1 MISHRP
7 NSRRPTPSSIDR
19 MDKQGKPATI
29 GDKESATKLTMNCS
43 VSIVED
49 DAITRDGLQALVQ
62 QSPGLRCVGAY
73 GSAEEALE
81 QFPRHPSDVVL
92 MDINL
97 PNMSGIECVTRLKQA
112 SPKVQVLM
120 LTVYEKPD
128 AVFQALRAGAS
139 GYLVKR
145 TAPSK
150 LLAAIQDVLAG
161 GSPMTSHIARKVVQY
176 FHQLGPSQDV
186 TTNLSA
192 REREILEMLANGDMY
207 KEIADK
213 LGISI
218 TTVRSHIQH
227 IYEKLHVHTR
237 TEAVAKY
244 LKP

>member
-1 MISHRP
+1 
-7 NSRRPTPSSIDR
+7 
-19 MDKQGKPATI
+19 
-29 GDKESATKLTMNCS
+29 MNCS
-43 VSIVED
+43 ISIVED
-49 DAITRDGLQALVQ
+49 DPITRDSLRSLVQ

-81 QFPRHPSDVVL
+81 QFPQRPSDVVL

-97 PNMSGIECVTRLKQA
+97 PKMSGIECVSRLKQKNPA
-112 SPKVQVLM
+112 VQVLM

-128 AVFQALRAGAS
+128 AVFQALRAGAN

-145 TAPSK
+145 TAPTR
-150 LLAAIQDVLAG
+150 LLPAIQDMLAG

-176 FHQLGPSQDV
+176 FHQLGPSEDV
-186 TTNLSA
+186 TTSLSA
-192 REREILEMLANGDMY
+192 REQEILEMLANGDLY

-237 TEAVAKY
+237 TEAVAKF
-244 LKP
+244 LKA

>member
-1 MISHRP
+1 
-7 NSRRPTPSSIDR
+7 
-19 MDKQGKPATI
+19 
-29 GDKESATKLTMNCS
+29 MNAS

-49 DAITRDGLQALVQ
+49 DAITRDGLRNLIE

-73 GSAEEALE
+73 GSAEEALQ
-81 QFPRHPSDVVL
+81 QFPRQPADVVL

-97 PNMSGIECVTRLKQA
+97 PRMSGIECVSRLKRA
-112 SPKVQVLM
+112 TPGVQVLM
-120 LTVYEKPD
+120 LTVYEKPE

-145 TAPSK
+145 TAPK
-150 LLAAIQDVLAG
+150 NLLAAIQDVLTG
-161 GSPMTSHIARKVVQY
+161 GSPMSSHIARRVVQY
-176 FHQLGPSQDV
+176 FNQLGPSADV
-186 TTNLSA
+186 TTNLSP
-192 REREILEMLANGDMY
+192 REREILEMLANGDFY
-207 KEIADK
+207 KEIAEK
-213 LGISI
+213 LGIGL

>member
-1 MISHRP
+1 V
-7 NSRRPTPSSIDR
+7 
-19 MDKQGKPATI
+19 
-29 GDKESATKLTMNCS
+29 SAS

-49 DAITRDGLQALVQ
+49 DAITRDGLRNLIE

-73 GSAEEALE
+73 GSAEEALQ
-81 QFPRHPSDVVL
+81 QFPRQPSDVVL

-97 PNMSGIECVTRLKQA
+97 PKMSGIECVSRLKRA
-112 SPKVQVLM
+112 TPGVQVLM

-145 TAPSK
+145 TAPRN
-150 LLAAIQDVLAG
+150 LLAAIQDVLTG
-161 GSPMTSHIARKVVQY
+161 GSPMSSHIARRVVQY
-176 FHQLGPSQDV
+176 FNQLGPSTDV
-186 TTNLSA
+186 TTNLSP
-192 REREILEMLANGDMY
+192 REREILEMLANGDFY
-207 KEIADK
+207 KEIAEK
-213 LGISI
+213 LGIGL

>member
-1 MISHRP
+1 M
-7 NSRRPTPSSIDR
+7 
-19 MDKQGKPATI
+19 
-29 GDKESATKLTMNCS
+29 TMKCS

-49 DAITRDGLQALVQ
+49 DAITRDSLRNLVQ

-81 QFPRHPSDVVL
+81 QFPCHPSDVVL

-97 PNMSGIECVTRLKQA
+97 PNMSGIECVSRLKQK
-112 SPKVQVLM
+112 SPGVQVLM

-145 TAPSK
+145 TASK
-150 LLAAIQDVLAG
+150 NLLSAIQEVLTG

-176 FHQLGPSQDV
+176 FHQLGPSEDV
-186 TTNLSA
+186 TTNLSP
-192 REREILEMLANGDMY
+192 REREILEMLANGDLY
-207 KEIADK
+207 KEIAEK
-213 LGISI
+213 LSISI

>member
-1 MISHRP
+1 MTGAMP
-7 NSRRPTPSSIDR
+7 CT
-19 MDKQGKPATI
+19 
-29 GDKESATKLTMNCS
+29 

-49 DAITRDGLQALVQ
+49 DPVVRESLCGLVQ
-62 QSPGLRCVGAY
+62 QFMGVKCLSSF

-81 QFPRHPSDVVL
+81 QLPRQKPNLVL

-97 PNMSGIECVTRLKQA
+97 PKMSGIECVSLLKQRC
-112 SPKVQVLM
+112 PEVQVLM

-145 TAPSK
+145 SVSK
-150 LLAAIQDVLAG
+150 NLAAAIQDVLTG
-161 GSPMTSHIARKVVQY
+161 GSPMSSHIARRVVQY
-176 FHQLGPSQDV
+176 FHHLGPASDDLLK
-186 TTNLSA
+186 LSG
-192 REREILEMLANGDMY
+192 REREILELLANGELY

-237 TEAVAKY
+237 TEAVAKF

>member
-1 MISHRP
+1 M
-7 NSRRPTPSSIDR
+7 
-19 MDKQGKPATI
+19 AT
-29 GDKESATKLTMNCS
+29 AATMNCS

-49 DAITRDGLQALVQ
+49 DSITRDSLRTLVQ
-62 QSPGLRCVGAY
+62 QSPGLRCIGAY

-81 QFPRHPSDVVL
+81 QFPHHPSDVVL

-97 PNMSGIECVTRLKQA
+97 PNMSGIECVSRLKQK
-112 SPKVQVLM
+112 SPGVQVLM

-145 TAPSK
+145 TAPNK
-150 LLAAIQDVLAG
+150 LLAAIQDVRAG

-176 FHQLGPSQDV
+176 FHQLGPSQNV

-192 REREILEMLANGDMY
+192 REREILEMLANGDLY
-207 KEIADK
+207 KEIADQ

-237 TEAVAKY
+237 TEAVAKF

>member
-1 MISHRP
+1 V
-7 NSRRPTPSSIDR
+7 N
-19 MDKQGKPATI
+19 A
-29 GDKESATKLTMNCS
+29 S

-49 DAITRDGLQALVQ
+49 DAITRDGLRNMIERA
-62 QSPGLRCVGAY
+62 PGLRCVGAY
-73 GSAEEALE
+73 GSAEEALQ
-81 QFPRHPSDVVL
+81 QFPRQPSDVVL

-97 PNMSGIECVTRLKQA
+97 PNMSGIECVSRLKRLT
-112 SPKVQVLM
+112 PGVQVLM

-145 TAPSK
+145 TAPK
-150 LLAAIQDVLAG
+150 NLLAVIQDVLMG
-161 GSPMTSHIARKVVQY
+161 GSPMSSHIARRVVQY
-176 FHQLGPSQDV
+176 FHQLGPSADV
-186 TTNLSA
+186 TTNLSP
-192 REREILEMLANGDMY
+192 REREILEMLANGDFY
-207 KEIADK
+207 KEIAEK
-213 LGISI
+213 LGIGL